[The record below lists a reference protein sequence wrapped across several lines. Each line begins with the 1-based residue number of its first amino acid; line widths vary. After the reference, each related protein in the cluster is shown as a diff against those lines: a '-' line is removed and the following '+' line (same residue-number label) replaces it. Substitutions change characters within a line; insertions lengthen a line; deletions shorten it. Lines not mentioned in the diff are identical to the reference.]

1 MSFKAF
7 LHLQIVIIIFALI
20 LSLAYNIRLYLELEE
35 CNRIRAD
42 VLNEQKGFREQ
53 IRQEDIERY
62 INKSIEKELK

>member
-7 LHLQIVIIIFALI
+7 LHLQVAIIIFALI
-20 LSLAYNIRLYLELEE
+20 LSLAYNIRLLKELQESNAILAE
-35 CNRIRAD
+35 CINK
-42 VLNEQKGFREQ
+42 QKGFREQ

>member
-7 LHLQIVIIIFALI
+7 LHLQIVIIILALI

-35 CNRIRAD
+35 CNRILAD
-42 VLNEQKGFREQ
+42 VLNKQKGFREQ

>member
-7 LHLQIVIIIFALI
+7 LHLQIVIIILALI
-20 LSLAYNIRLYLELEE
+20 LSLAYNIRLLKELQESNAILAE
-35 CNRIRAD
+35 CI
-42 VLNEQKGFREQ
+42 NEQNGFREQ

>member
-20 LSLAYNIRLYLELEE
+20 LSLAYNIRLLKELQESNAILAE
-35 CNRIRAD
+35 CI
-42 VLNEQKGFREQ
+42 NEQNGFREQ

-62 INKSIEKELK
+62 INKSIEKELR

>member
-20 LSLAYNIRLYLELEE
+20 LSLAYNIRLLKELQESNAILAE
-35 CNRIRAD
+35 GI
-42 VLNEQKGFREQ
+42 NEQNGFREQ

-62 INKSIEKELK
+62 INKSIEKELR

>member
-7 LHLQIVIIIFALI
+7 LHLQVVIIIFALI
-20 LSLAYNIRLYLELEE
+20 LSLAYNIRLLKELQESNAILAE
-35 CNRIRAD
+35 CIN
-42 VLNEQKGFREQ
+42 NQNGFREQ

>member
-7 LHLQIVIIIFALI
+7 LHLQVVIIIFVLI

-35 CNRIRAD
+35 CNRILAD
-42 VLNEQKGFREQ
+42 VLNKQKGFREQ

>member
-7 LHLQIVIIIFALI
+7 LHLQIVIIILALI
-20 LSLAYNIRLYLELEE
+20 LSLAYNIRLLKELQESNAILAE
-35 CNRIRAD
+35 CINKQ
-42 VLNEQKGFREQ
+42 NGFREQ

>member
-7 LHLQIVIIIFALI
+7 LHLQIVIIILALI

-35 CNRIRAD
+35 CNRILAD
-42 VLNEQKGFREQ
+42 VLNEQNGFREQ

>member
-7 LHLQIVIIIFALI
+7 LHLQIVIIILALI

-35 CNRIRAD
+35 CNRILAD

-62 INKSIEKELK
+62 LNKSIEKELK

>member
-35 CNRIRAD
+35 CNRILAD
-42 VLNEQKGFREQ
+42 VLNEQNGFREQ

>member
-7 LHLQIVIIIFALI
+7 LHLQIVIIILALI
-20 LSLAYNIRLYLELEE
+20 LSLAYNIRLLKELQESNAILAE
-35 CNRIRAD
+35 CINKQR
-42 VLNEQKGFREQ
+42 GFREQ

>member
-7 LHLQIVIIIFALI
+7 LHLQIVIIILALI
-20 LSLAYNIRLYLELEE
+20 LSLAYNIRLLKELQESNAILAE
-35 CNRIRAD
+35 CIN
-42 VLNEQKGFREQ
+42 NQNGFREQ

>member
-7 LHLQIVIIIFALI
+7 LHLQVAIIIFGLI
-20 LSLAYNIRLYLELEE
+20 LSLAYNIRLYLELKE
-35 CNRIRAD
+35 CNRILAG

>member
-20 LSLAYNIRLYLELEE
+20 LSLAYNIRLLKELQESNAILAE
-35 CNRIRAD
+35 CI
-42 VLNEQKGFREQ
+42 NEQNGFREQ

>member
-7 LHLQIVIIIFALI
+7 LHLQVVIIIFALI

-35 CNRIRAD
+35 CNRILAD
-42 VLNEQKGFREQ
+42 VLNNQNGFREQ

>member
-1 MSFKAF
+1 MSFKSF
-7 LHLQIVIIIFALI
+7 LHLQVVIIIFALI

-35 CNRIRAD
+35 CNRILAD
-42 VLNEQKGFREQ
+42 VLNEQNGFREQ

>member
-7 LHLQIVIIIFALI
+7 LHLQIVIIILALI

-35 CNRIRAD
+35 CNRILAD
-42 VLNEQKGFREQ
+42 VLNKQNGFREQ

>member
-7 LHLQIVIIIFALI
+7 LHLQVAIIIFALI

-35 CNRIRAD
+35 CNRILAD
-42 VLNEQKGFREQ
+42 VLNNQNGFREQ

>member
-7 LHLQIVIIIFALI
+7 LHLQIVIIILALI
-20 LSLAYNIRLYLELEE
+20 LSLAYNIRLLKELQESNAILAE
-35 CNRIRAD
+35 CINQQ
-42 VLNEQKGFREQ
+42 NGFREQ